1 MHWLKLKAG
10 ALQLTLFIV
19 VVIALLLAAFILLVH
34 THKKFQVQTDFVIET
49 VRNTDKGFDY
59 AFQNRVPLND
69 TLQIQLT
76 EEPNRIVKI
85 HRGYWGV
92 FEKITSVSQIKN
104 KQFTK
109 TALIG
114 AKQIENIRTALYVQ
128 NNNKPLVVVGKT
140 KIEGVAYIP
149 KQGVKSGTIS
159 GQSYY
164 GSQLIYGQTKTSSTL
179 PKLASEII
187 SQIKSLE
194 NQISEIPQS
203 KFIKFEHSKSY
214 KNSFNN
220 PMQVV
225 FSNNDIN
232 LNSIHL
238 TGHILIQSKTK
249 IVVEATSV
257 LKDVV
262 LIAPEIEIN
271 SNVKGYFQAIASKS
285 IRAGSNVQLEYP
297 SALVLNEK
305 QHISQQEVTANNS
318 ALKTPAISVEE
329 NAVIKGLLMFIGEEK
344 PNNYK
349 VQVELKENAALYGEL
364 YCNQNT
370 ELKGTVY
377 GTVFSNNFIANQS
390 GSVYQNHIYN
400 GSIIINKLPEEYVG
414 LSFNDSKKGILKW
427 LY

>member
-10 ALQLTLFIV
+10 ALQLTLFIA
-19 VVIALLLAAFILLVH
+19 VVIALLLSAFILLVH

-49 VRNTDKGFDY
+49 ARNTDKGFDY

-76 EEPNRIVKI
+76 EEPNRAVKI
-85 HRGYWGV
+85 HRDYWGV
-92 FEKITSVSQIKN
+92 FEKILSISQTKN
-104 KQFTK
+104 KRFTK
-109 TALIG
+109 TALVG
-114 AKQIENIRTALYVQ
+114 AKQSGDNRTALYVQ
-128 NNNKPLVVVGKT
+128 DNNKPLVLVGNT
-140 KIEGVAYIP
+140 KIEGIAYIP

-179 PKLASEII
+179 PKVASEII
-187 SQIKSLE
+187 SQIKSIE
-194 NQISEIPQS
+194 NQISKTSQS
-203 KFIKFEHSKSY
+203 QFMEFKDGKSY
-214 KNSFNN
+214 KNSFKK
-220 PMQVV
+220 PVKV
-225 FSNNDIN
+225 IFSNSNIN
-232 LNSIHL
+232 LNSIQL
-238 TGHILIQSKTK
+238 TGHILVQSKTR

-262 LIAPEIEIN
+262 LIAPEIEIKN
-271 SNVKGYFQAIASKS
+271 NVKGYFQAIASKS
-285 IRAGSNVQLEYP
+285 IRVGSNVHLEYP

-305 QHISQQEVTANNS
+305 QLGYQQGAINNNHLETS
-318 ALKTPAISVEE
+318 FIYIEE
-329 NAVIKGLLMFIGEEK
+329 NAVIKGLVLFLGEEK
-344 PNNYK
+344 TNNYK
-349 VQVELKENAALYGEL
+349 AQIELNENATLYGEL

-377 GTVFSNNFIANQS
+377 GTVFTNNFIANQS

-400 GSIIINKLPEEYVG
+400 GNIIINKLPEEYVG
-414 LSFNDSKKGILKW
+414 LSFNGSKKEILKW

>member
-1 MHWLKLKAG
+1 MYCLKLKAG

-19 VVIALLLAAFILLVH
+19 VVIALLLSAFILLVH
-34 THKKFQVQTDFVIET
+34 THKKFQTQTNFVIET
-49 VRNTDKGFDY
+49 ARNTDKGLDY
-59 AFQNRVPLND
+59 VFQNRVPLND

-76 EEPNRIVKI
+76 EEPNRTVKI
-85 HRGYWGV
+85 YRDYWGV
-92 FEKITSVSQIKN
+92 IERVTSVSQTKN
-104 KQFTK
+104 KRFTK
-109 TALIG
+109 TALVG
-114 AKQIENIRTALYVQ
+114 AKQNENNRTTLYVQ
-128 NNNKPLVVVGKT
+128 DNNKPLVVVGNT

-164 GSQLIYGQTKTSSTL
+164 GSQLIYGQTRTSRTL
-179 PKLASEII
+179 PKVAPEII

-203 KFIKFEHSKSY
+203 QFMDFEHGKSY

-220 PMQVV
+220 PMQVM

-238 TGHILIQSKTK
+238 TGHILIQSKTR

-262 LIAPEIEIN
+262 LIAPEIEIK
-271 SNVKGYFQAIASKS
+271 SNVKGYFQAIASKN
-285 IRAGSNVQLEYP
+285 IRVASNVQLEYP

-305 QHISQQEVTANNS
+305 QLGYQQGTTNNNH
-318 ALKTPAISVEE
+318 LETPFIYIEE
-329 NAVIKGLLMFIGEEK
+329 NAVIKGLVLFLGEEK
-344 PNNYK
+344 INNYK
-349 VQVELKENAALYGEL
+349 AQIELKENATLYGEL

-370 ELKGTVY
+370 ELQGTVY
-377 GTVFSNNFIANQS
+377 GTVFTNNLIANQS
-390 GSVYQNHIYN
+390 GSVYQNHIYHGN
-400 GSIIINKLPEEYVG
+400 IIINKLPEEYVG
-414 LSFNDSKKGILKW
+414 LSFNGSKKEILKW

>member
-1 MHWLKLKAG
+1 MYWLKLKAG

-19 VVIALLLAAFILLVH
+19 VVIALLLSAFILLVH
-34 THKKFQVQTDFVIET
+34 THKKFQVQTDFLIET

-128 NNNKPLVVVGKT
+128 DNNKPLVVVGKT

-179 PKLASEII
+179 PKVASEII

-203 KFIKFEHSKSY
+203 KFIKFDHSKSY

-238 TGHILIQSKTK
+238 TGHILIQSKTR

-285 IRAGSNVQLEYP
+285 IRVGSNVQLEYP

-305 QHISQQEVTANNS
+305 QLGYQQGAINNNHLETS
-318 ALKTPAISVEE
+318 SIYIEE
-329 NAVIKGLLMFIGEEK
+329 NAVIKGLVLFFGEEK

-349 VQVELKENAALYGEL
+349 VQVELKENATLYGEL

-377 GTVFSNNFIANQS
+377 GTVFSNNFIAYQF

-400 GSIIINKLPEEYVG
+400 GNIIINKLPEEYVG
-414 LSFNDSKKGILKW
+414 LLFIDSKKGILKW